1 MVRYYFAVIIILL
14 LNSCVQPE
22 QLNDTEKDI
31 IISDVKEMF
40 NNYHSDIKKEGLTAE
55 FKYLDQTSNFFWVP
69 PGYNSA
75 LDYDSVYSILVNNA
89 KMFSEVI
96 FKWNTLQVFPL
107 TEEIANYSGVVEG
120 SMTDT
125 SGIVNSVLIIESGTV
140 VKRFDGWKL
149 LNGQSAVLEP
159 DTNE

>member
-14 LNSCVQPE
+14 LDSCVQPE
-22 QLNDTEKDI
+22 QLNDAEKDI

-55 FKYLDQTSNFFWVP
+55 FKYLDQSSDFFWVP

-75 LDYDSVYSILVNNA
+75 LDYDSVYSILVKNA

-96 FKWNTLQVFPL
+96 FAWDTLQIFPL
-107 TEEIANYSGVVEG
+107 TEEIANYSGIVEG

-125 SGIVNSVLIIESGTV
+125 SGIVKAVLIIESGTV
-140 VKRFDGWKL
+140 VKRSEGWKL
-149 LNGQSAVLEP
+149 LSGQSAVLEP
-159 DTNE
+159 DTDE

>member
-1 MVRYYFAVIIILL
+1 MY
-14 LNSCVQPE
+14 STE

-40 NNYHSDIKKEGLTAE
+40 NNYHSDIKNEGLTAE
-55 FKYLDQTSNFFWVP
+55 FKYLDQSSDFFWVP

-96 FKWNTLQVFPL
+96 FEWDTLQIFPL
-107 TEEIANYSGVVEG
+107 TEEIANYSGIVEG

-125 SGIVNSVLIIESGTV
+125 LGIVNSVLIIESGTV
-140 VKRFDGWKL
+140 VKRSDGWKL
-149 LNGQSAVLEP
+149 LSGQSAVLEP
-159 DTNE
+159 DTDE

>member
-1 MVRYYFAVIIILL
+1 MVRYYFAVVIIMF
-14 LNSCVQPE
+14 LNSCNQPE
-22 QLNDTEKDI
+22 QLNGAEKDI

-40 NNYHSDIKKEGLTAE
+40 NHYHSDIKKDGLTAE
-55 FKYLDQTSNFFWVP
+55 FKYLDQSSDFFWVP

-96 FKWNTLQVFPL
+96 FEWNTLQIFPL
-107 TEEIANYSGVVEG
+107 TEEIANYSGIVEG
-120 SMTDT
+120 SMTDR
-125 SGIVNSVLIIESGTV
+125 SGIVNAVIIIESGTV
-140 VKRFDGWKL
+140 VKRSDGWKL
-149 LNGQSAVLEP
+149 LSGQSAVLEP